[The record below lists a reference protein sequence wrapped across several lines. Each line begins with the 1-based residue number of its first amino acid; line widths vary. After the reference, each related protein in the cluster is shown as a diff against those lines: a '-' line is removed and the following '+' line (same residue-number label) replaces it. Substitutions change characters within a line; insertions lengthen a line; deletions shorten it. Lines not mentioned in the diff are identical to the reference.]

1 MSEVLRAV
9 ATGSAA
15 LGLAL
20 GWLVWRALR
29 TEGDSPDR
37 LILELRI
44 AQFSALL
51 LVLVAGIY
59 VGLALAHEETT
70 GAGLDVAI
78 AVGFFVVAGIIT
90 TREPAV
96 AITALS
102 VAWVAHSLLDL
113 AHVTNL
119 LPGAIAPGWY
129 PIACS
134 VYNVCVAAICYL
146 PLLRR

>member
-1 MSEVLRAV
+1 VSEVLRAV
-9 ATGSAA
+9 VAGSAA

-20 GWLVWRALR
+20 GWLVWRAVR
-29 TEGDSPDR
+29 TEADAPDR
-37 LILELRI
+37 LVLELRI

-59 VGLALAHEETT
+59 IGLALAHEETT

-78 AVGFFVVAGIIT
+78 AVGFFVVAGITT
-90 TREPAV
+90 TREPAA
-96 AITALS
+96 AITVLS

-119 LPGAIAPGWY
+119 LPGAIAPDWY

-134 VYNVCVAAICYL
+134 MYDVCVAAICYL